1 MSCAGSRGMPGL
13 ALLLAACGAVSMDL
27 PPDFLQ
33 LETPRAELKATT
45 PDDARLWVRQ
55 FADRDQGDL
64 AFWAETLKLDL
75 VRNRGYVL
83 SDESEIRDGKGTEGV
98 RMQFGVTTE
107 GEPHG
112 YLVAVFVHEGGSE
125 NTIVVAEFVAPT
137 AVFEKYLD
145 AVETSM
151 STIDP

>member
-1 MSCAGSRGMPGL
+1 MSCAGSRGMFGL
-13 ALLLAACGAVSMDL
+13 TLLLGACGSVRMDL
-27 PPDFLQ
+27 PPEFLQ

-55 FADRDQGDL
+55 FGDRDQGDL

-83 SDESEIRDGKGTEGV
+83 SGEEEVQDRNGTRGV
-98 RMQFGVTTE
+98 QMQFGVTTE

-112 YLVAVFVHEGGSE
+112 YLVAVFIHEGGSE

-145 AVETSM
+145 AVQTAM